1 MELQQQRTA
10 VYKHYCNDDL
20 MYVGISNRPAH
31 RTRQHMRD
39 KDWMPDT
46 TRIDLEWYENR
57 KEAENREKYLIRKH
71 RPPKNIQHN
80 VGQNGFNSKKAVVVL
95 ESVLLDLATLE
106 SPDMLHTDIEK
117 AAKDA
122 RVPKAIFDDI
132 SFIDDY
138 DGRLKAKAAE
148 FCEIL
153 EAEIKRNGF
162 GGEIQKPHK
171 ICDAKWYLGV
181 LTSGCDDKHCEHFI
195 WE

>member
-1 MELQQQRTA
+1 MKLQDQRTA

-20 MYVGISNRPAH
+20 VYVGISNRPAH

-46 TRIDLEWYENR
+46 TRIDLEWYSNR
-57 KEAENREKYLIRKH
+57 KEAETREKQLIRKH
-71 RPPKNIQHN
+71 RPSENIQHK
-80 VGQNGFNSKKAVVVL
+80 VGKNGFNFNRAIIVI
-95 ESVLLDLATLE
+95 ESILLDLATLE
-106 SPDMLHTDIEK
+106 RPSALHTDVAK

-138 DGRLKAKAAE
+138 DGKLKAKATD
-148 FCEIL
+148 FCDRL
-153 EAEIKRNGF
+153 ESELKRNGF
-162 GGEIQKPHK
+162 GRKIQKPIK
-171 ICDAKWYLGV
+171 ICGANWYLGV
-181 LTSGCDDKHCEHFI
+181 LTSGCQDRHCEHFI